1 MKVKRRIMIAAGGA
15 AAVALAASRGRA
27 VADAKDHANPW
38 AAAIAGGGG
47 SIKAVLFSVGAD
59 GKSKM
64 EDIDVP
70 ADQSV
75 APKLFQQF
83 LTHKAS
89 ATAIYQVPPHHVIA
103 ESQPAKDLLF
113 IVDGAT
119 TLKTDAGSRKLGLGT
134 FVLFDGVAK
143 HTEKAGPAGYVAIKV
158 RLAD

>member
-1 MKVKRRIMIAAGGA
+1 MSIKRRTVIAAGGG
-15 AAVALAASRGRA
+15 AAVALAASRA
-27 VADAKDHANPW
+27 PAMADAKDNGNPW
-38 AAAIAGGGG
+38 ASAIAGDGDG
-47 SIKAVLFSVGAD
+47 IKAVRVSAGAD
-59 GKSKM
+59 GKSKI
-64 EDIDVP
+64 EEVDLP
-70 ADQSV
+70 ADPSV

-83 LTHKAS
+83 LTHRAS
-89 ATAIYQVPPHHVIA
+89 ATAIYQAPPHHAIA